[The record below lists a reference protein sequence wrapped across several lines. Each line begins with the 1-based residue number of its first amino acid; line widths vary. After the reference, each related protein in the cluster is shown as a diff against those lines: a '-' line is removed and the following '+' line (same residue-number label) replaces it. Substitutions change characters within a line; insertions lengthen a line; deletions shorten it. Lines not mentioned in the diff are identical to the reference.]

1 MSEQEKPPPRKRSD
15 FWGTIPQWIS
25 AVAALGILYMTVTG
39 LKAAKPIF
47 ENAALR
53 EENAQ
58 LRLDTAKNLALLNQ
72 AKQAVAD
79 QTTNGW
85 RYVCRHFATKALAA
99 AAPDFVLSA
108 LKSGEIDS
116 LKQKFPILNLQTGAE
131 LLRSAAIRDELGL
144 LSPADRKRFEQMI
157 EKFIADNGP
166 VMNASL
172 DVQFVAAGDSTQQA
186 TLPEADRAKQARL
199 VFDQAMQQFIMLCN
213 AAATAP

>member
-1 MSEQEKPPPRKRSD
+1 MSEQGKPPPRKRSD

-25 AVAALGILYMTVTG
+25 AVAALGVLYLTATG
-39 LKAAKPIF
+39 LQAAKPIF

-58 LRLDTAKNLALLNQ
+58 LRLDTANNVALLNQ
-72 AKQAVAD
+72 AKQAVAA
-79 QTTNGW
+79 QAIGSW
-85 RYVCRHFATKALAA
+85 RYVCRHFSTKALAA

-116 LKQKFPILNLQTGAE
+116 LKQNFPILRLQTGAE

-157 EKFIADNGP
+157 ETFITDNRP
-166 VMNASL
+166 VMIALL
-172 DVQFVAAGDSTQQA
+172 DAQIAAAGDSTQQS
-186 TLPEADRAKQARL
+186 TVPEADRAKQARQA
-199 VFDQAMQQFIMLCN
+199 FDQAIQRFVVLCN
-213 AAATAP
+213 AAATP

>member
-1 MSEQEKPPPRKRSD
+1 MSEQAKPPPRKRSD

-25 AVAALGILYMTVTG
+25 AGAALGILYLTATG

-47 ENAALR
+47 ENAELR

-58 LRLDTAKNLALLNQ
+58 LRLDTAKNIALLNQ

-99 AAPDFVLSA
+99 AAPDIVLSA

-116 LKQKFPILNLQTGAE
+116 LKQKFPLLQLQTGAA
-131 LLRSAAIRDELGL
+131 LLRSDAIRDELAL
-144 LSPADRKRFEQMI
+144 LSAPDRKRFEQMI
-157 EKFIADNGP
+157 EKFITDNGP

-172 DVQFVAAGDSTQQA
+172 DAQIAATGAGTQPP
-186 TLPEADRAKQARL
+186 TIPEADRAKQARQA
-199 VFDQAMQQFIMLCN
+199 FDQAMQRFIVLCN
-213 AAATAP
+213 AAAGTP

>member
-1 MSEQEKPPPRKRSD
+1 PQFRRPGLFRRLSQRELPGGAAGPGVRAPGNRAGRAQRLRRLLHDDGRKGERARPLRPRRRRGMSEQAKPPPRKRSD

-58 LRLDTAKNLALLNQ
+58 LRLDTAKNVALLNQ
-72 AKQAVAD
+72 AKQAVVD

-85 RYVCRHFATKALAA
+85 RYVRRHYATKALAA

-108 LKSGEIDS
+108 
-116 LKQKFPILNLQTGAE
+116 
-131 LLRSAAIRDELGL
+131 
-144 LSPADRKRFEQMI
+144 
-157 EKFIADNGP
+157 
-166 VMNASL
+166 
-172 DVQFVAAGDSTQQA
+172 
-186 TLPEADRAKQARL
+186 
-199 VFDQAMQQFIMLCN
+199 
-213 AAATAP
+213 

>member
-1 MSEQEKPPPRKRSD
+1 MSEQAKPPPRKRSD

-25 AVAALGILYMTVTG
+25 AVAALGILYLTATG

-58 LRLDTAKNLALLNQ
+58 LRLDTARNVALLNQ

-85 RYVCRHFATKALAA
+85 RYVCRHFSTKALAA
-99 AAPDFVLSA
+99 AAPDFVFSA

-116 LKQKFPILNLQTGAE
+116 LKQKFPLLRLQTGAE
-131 LLRSAAIRDELGL
+131 LLRSDAIRDELGL
-144 LSPADRKRFEQMI
+144 LSTPDRKRFEQMI
-157 EKFIADNGP
+157 ETFITDNGS
-166 VMNASL
+166 VMSASL
-172 DVQFVAAGDSTQQA
+172 DAQIAAGAGTQPP
-186 TLPEADRAKQARL
+186 TIPEADRAKQARQA
-199 VFDQAMQQFIMLCN
+199 FDQAMQRFIVLCN
-213 AAATAP
+213 AGAGGP